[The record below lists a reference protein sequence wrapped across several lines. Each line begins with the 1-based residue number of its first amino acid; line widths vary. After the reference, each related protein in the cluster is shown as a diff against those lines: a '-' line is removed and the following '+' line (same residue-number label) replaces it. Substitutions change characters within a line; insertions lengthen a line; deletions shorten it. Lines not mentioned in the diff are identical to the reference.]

1 MTRQEM
7 KELQEEKVQMQQIYE
22 EILKE
27 QRRNFSILGHDYYK
41 KVTEEGELIISE
53 LTSYI
58 EEIKEAEI
66 KISKLQQQMSSL
78 DKELQE
84 PVDNICPKCGKLMEV
99 EAKFCSAC
107 GTFLKVEQDQSKE
120 NVCRSC
126 GNTLK
131 AGAHFCGKCG
141 ASVSE
146 E

>member
-41 KVTEEGELIISE
+41 KVTEEEGLVINELV
-53 LTSYI
+53 SYV

-66 KISKLQQQMSSL
+66 KISKLQQQMLSL
-78 DKELQE
+78 DKALQE
-84 PVDNICPKCGKLMEV
+84 PVDNICPQCGKLMEA

-107 GTFLKVEQDQSKE
+107 GTFLDIEQEQVKE
-120 NVCRSC
+120 NVCKSC

-131 AGAHFCGKCG
+131 AGAHFCAKCG
-141 ASVSE
+141 APVSE